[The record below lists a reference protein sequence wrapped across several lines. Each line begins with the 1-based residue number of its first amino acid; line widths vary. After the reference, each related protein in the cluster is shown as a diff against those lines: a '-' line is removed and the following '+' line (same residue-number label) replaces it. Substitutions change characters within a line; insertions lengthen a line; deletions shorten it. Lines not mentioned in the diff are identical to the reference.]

1 MKTCSLFW
9 ATSLAWMILS
19 LVVNATE
26 AAGADSGG
34 NALPGDEEAVAQ
46 AEVELKSISALAKT
60 LSDLKGAGKTS
71 LRFGEITARGPNA
84 AKWEGNL
91 APIKADLKQEL
102 GKYPQLDISDMENL
116 KSIEENAALDG
127 RNVRLQAAD
136 YEVKIIA
143 RQIESSLVLEIR
155 SVRISNGLE
164 RTFLLQLDPRSVGI
178 DPEAEI
184 PPTDAAVKVSDKTM
198 MDIAEKVARNLHLQS
213 LVEAEAREDEADEA
227 FARSIAKNIQSN
239 DEQIQRFA
247 KQIVEE
253 ISELMRLDHGIGRQS
268 FDDRHDFLLIEGK
281 LQGIDTSRQRS
292 LLREVAKIWEKACDT
307 GIKPNP
313 AAVIDACVTVV
324 KSANGGGSNP

>member
-1 MKTCSLFW
+1 MKTCFHFR
-9 ATSLAWMILS
+9 ATGLAWMILS

-26 AAGADSGG
+26 AAGEDSAG
-34 NALPGDEEAVAQ
+34 NALPGDEGTVSEA
-46 AEVELKSISALAKT
+46 ELELKSISDLAKT
-60 LSDLKGAGKTS
+60 LSGLKGAEKTS

-84 AKWEGNL
+84 AKWEGKL

-102 GKYPQLDISDMENL
+102 GKYPQMDISDMENL

-198 MDIAEKVARNLHLQS
+198 MDIAEKTARNLHLQS
-213 LVEAEAREDEADEA
+213 LVEAEVGEDGADEA
-227 FARSIAKNIQSN
+227 FAISIAKNIQSN

-247 KQIVEE
+247 KQVVEE
-253 ISELMRLDHGIGRQS
+253 ISELMRLDHGIVRQS
-268 FDDRHDFLLIEGK
+268 FEDRHDFLLIEGK

-292 LLREVAKIWEKACDT
+292 LLREVSKIWEKACDT

-313 AAVIDACVTVV
+313 AALVDACVTVV